1 MKREQVSDSSPTQ
14 PLLSDFSHTDANT
27 MAARD
32 PFADTDSEGV
42 DRRPLDHNGEPVV
55 ATWKGRIW
63 DTFDLPKDER
73 KLLFKVDAFILTFAS
88 VSPGSFLR
96 IHDHVAHRDLS
107 WATSSR
113 TSIRPMST
121 ML

>member
-55 ATWKGRIW
+55 ATWKGRILVRFFGYMTMW
-63 DTFDLPKDER
+63 LIATLAGLLPQEPRSDQCQQCCEQQR
-73 KLLFKVDAFILTFAS
+73 GVAD
-88 VSPGSFLR
+88 SPR
-96 IHDHVAHRDLS
+96 
-107 WATSSR
+107 
-113 TSIRPMST
+113 
-121 ML
+121 

>member
-1 MKREQVSDSSPTQ
+1 
-14 PLLSDFSHTDANT
+14 

-42 DRRPLDHNGEPVV
+42 DRRPLDHNGETVV

-63 DTFDLPKDER
+63 DTFDLPEDER

-88 VSPGSFLR
+88 VSPASLFFR
-96 IHDHVAHRDLS
+96 MHDHVTHCDVS

-113 TSIRPMST
+113 TSTRPMST

>member
-42 DRRPLDHNGEPVV
+42 D
-55 ATWKGRIW
+55 
-63 DTFDLPKDER
+63 LPKDER

-96 IHDHVAHRDLS
+96 IHDHVAHRDVS

>member
-1 MKREQVSDSSPTQ
+1 
-14 PLLSDFSHTDANT
+14 

-88 VSPGSFLR
+88 VSPNSLLR
-96 IHDHVAHRDLS
+96 MPDLHLAHCDVS
-107 WATSSR
+107 SATSSR
-113 TSIRPMST
+113 TSTRPMST
-121 ML
+121 MP